1 MNKLNT
7 NMSKYNPRIPEE
19 TLLDD
24 NLLPTPSAEQYEDIT
39 CIAKRLCFFSS
50 NQWLSSASTELLQ
63 MKYNS
68 KFLKCL

>member
-50 NQWLSSASTELLQ
+50 NQ
-63 MKYNS
+63 
-68 KFLKCL
+68 